1 MLLSGRQTLSSID
14 KAVIDEN
21 EQITSTDR
29 RVAEVAGRLV
39 ELQQEQARD
48 YRSLAR
54 LRVEHL
60 STGALVDS
68 IDQTE
73 RQVLA
78 LLQARESAAGL
89 LQQEIAGTNERR
101 RVLEDARA
109 RQADVLDQAT
119 ESVDAAEAATQSR
132 LDADP
137 GYQAQRERARE
148 ADRVAMHAEDKASR
162 SEQELEEKGRSY
174 REDPLFIYLW
184 RRQYG
189 TPGYRAGGLTRW
201 LDGKVARLI
210 GYADARANY
219 SRLQEIPVRLREHAG
234 EARQQADTEFESLQD
249 MERRAREAD
258 GIPPLEAAQAA
269 KQEKLD
275 AIDADIAE
283 LEQTHE
289 NLLQRQQAFAS
300 GEDENYQQAVAYLAS
315 GFQREDLR
323 ELRQEALATPLPD
336 DDVIIGRLQVRQAE
350 REEIEGIIQDLKASM
365 QQHRQRLHELE
376 SLRREFK
383 RQRYDQA
390 GSGFANG
397 ALVGMM
403 LENFLKGM
411 LNRDDLLRVL
421 RQQRRYHPR
430 HSDPTF
436 GSGGFGRGTIWNGGL
451 GRKGRGW
458 PGSIGGHR
466 GGGIGGMGGGGGFK
480 TGGGF

>member
-1 MLLSGRQTLSSID
+1 M
-14 KAVIDEN
+14 DEN

-68 IDQTE
+68 IDQIE

-78 LLQARESAAGL
+78 LLQARESAAGSL
-89 LQQEIAGTNERR
+89 EQEIARTDERR
-101 RVLEDARA
+101 RALEDARA
-109 RQADVLDQAT
+109 RQADVVNEAA
-119 ESVDAAEAATQSR
+119 EAVDAAEAATQAS
-132 LDADP
+132 LDANPD
-137 GYQAQRERARE
+137 YQTLRERATE
-148 ADRVAMHAEDKASR
+148 AERIAMHAEDKAGR

-210 GYADARANY
+210 GFADARANY

-234 EARQQADTEFESLQD
+234 EARQQADTEYESLHD
-249 MERRAREAD
+249 MDRRAREAD
-258 GIPPLEAAQAA
+258 GIPPLEAELTAAQD
-269 KQEKLD
+269 KLD
-275 AIDADIAE
+275 AIDADIDE

-300 GEDENYQQAVAYLAS
+300 GEDEKYQQAVGYLAS
-315 GFQREDLR
+315 EFQREDLR

-336 DDVIIGRLQVRQAE
+336 DDVIIGRLQDLQAE
-350 REEIEGIIQDLKASM
+350 REEIESIVRDLKESM

-397 ALVGMM
+397 ALVAMM

-411 LNRDDLLRVL
+411 LNRNDLLRVL
-421 RQQRRYHPR
+421 QQQRRYRPR

-436 GSGGFGRGTIWNGGL
+436 GSGGFGRGTIWNGGF
-451 GRKGRGW
+451 GGRGRTW
-458 PGSIGGHR
+458 P
-466 GGGIGGMGGGGGFK
+466 GGGGGLGRGGFGGSGGGGFR

>member
-1 MLLSGRQTLSSID
+1 M
-14 KAVIDEN
+14 DEN
-21 EQITSTDR
+21 EQITSMDR

-39 ELQQEQARD
+39 ELQQEQVRD

-68 IDQTE
+68 IDQIE

-78 LLQARESAAGL
+78 LLQARESATGSL
-89 LQQEIAGTNERR
+89 EQEIAGTDERR
-101 RVLEDARA
+101 RALEDARA
-109 RQADVLDQAT
+109 TQVDVLDKAA
-119 ESVDAAEAATQSR
+119 EAVDAAEAATQAS
-132 LDADP
+132 LDANPD
-137 GYQAQRERARE
+137 YRAQRERATDAERI
-148 ADRVAMHAEDKASR
+148 AMHAEDKAGR
-162 SEQELEEKGRSY
+162 SEQEREEKGRSY

-210 GYADARANY
+210 GFADARANY
-219 SRLQEIPVRLREHAG
+219 SRLQEIPIRLREHAD
-234 EARQQADTEFESLQD
+234 EARQQADTEFDSLEEMDNQ
-249 MERRAREAD
+249 AREAD
-258 GIPPLEAAQAA
+258 GIPSLEAAQAQE
-269 KQEKLD
+269 QEKLD
-275 AIDADIAE
+275 TIDAEIAE

-289 NLLQRQQAFAS
+289 DLLQRRQAFAS
-300 GEDENYQQAVAYLAS
+300 GEDKSYQQAVGYLAS
-315 GFQREDLR
+315 EFQREDLR

-336 DDVIIGRLQVRQAE
+336 DDIIIGRLIDQQAE
-350 REEIEGIIQDLKASM
+350 REEIEGIIQDLKDSM
-365 QQHRQRLHELE
+365 RQHRQRLHELE

-383 RQRYDQA
+383 RQRYDQS

-421 RQQRRYHPR
+421 QQQRRYRPR

-436 GSGGFGRGTIWNGGL
+436 GSGGFGRGTIWNGGSGGRGRSWPGGGGGL
-451 GRKGRGW
+451 GRGGFG
-458 PGSIGGHR
+458 GS
-466 GGGIGGMGGGGGFK
+466 GGGGFK

>member
-1 MLLSGRQTLSSID
+1 M
-14 KAVIDEN
+14 DEN
-21 EQITSTDR
+21 EQITSMDR

-68 IDQTE
+68 IDQIE

-78 LLQARESAAGL
+78 LLQARESAAGSL
-89 LQQEIAGTNERR
+89 EQEIAGTDERR
-101 RVLEDARA
+101 RALEDARA
-109 RQADVLDQAT
+109 TQVDVLDKAA
-119 ESVDAAEAATQSR
+119 EAVDAAEAATQAS
-132 LDADP
+132 LDANPD
-137 GYQAQRERARE
+137 YRAQRERATDAERI
-148 ADRVAMHAEDKASR
+148 AMHAEDKAGR
-162 SEQELEEKGRSY
+162 SEQEREEKGRSY

-210 GYADARANY
+210 GFADARANY
-219 SRLQEIPVRLREHAG
+219 SRLQEIPIRLREHAD
-234 EARQQADTEFESLQD
+234 EARQQADTEFDSLEEMDNQ
-249 MERRAREAD
+249 AREAD
-258 GIPPLEAAQAA
+258 GIPSLEAAQAQE
-269 KQEKLD
+269 QEKLD
-275 AIDADIAE
+275 TIDAEIAE

-289 NLLQRQQAFAS
+289 DLLQRRQAFAS
-300 GEDENYQQAVAYLAS
+300 GEDKSYQQAVGYLAS
-315 GFQREDLR
+315 EFQREDLR

-336 DDVIIGRLQVRQAE
+336 DDTIIGRLIDQQAE
-350 REEIEGIIQDLKASM
+350 REEIEGIIQDLKDSM
-365 QQHRQRLHELE
+365 RQHRQRLHELE

-383 RQRYDQA
+383 RQRYDQS

-421 RQQRRYHPR
+421 QQQRRYRPR

-436 GSGGFGRGTIWNGGL
+436 GSGGFGRGTIWNGGSGGRGRSWPGGGGGL
-451 GRKGRGW
+451 GRGGFG
-458 PGSIGGHR
+458 GS
-466 GGGIGGMGGGGGFK
+466 GGGGFK

>member
-1 MLLSGRQTLSSID
+1 M
-14 KAVIDEN
+14 DEN
-21 EQITSTDR
+21 EQITSMDR

-39 ELQQEQARD
+39 ELQQEQVRD

-68 IDQTE
+68 IDQIE

-78 LLQARESAAGL
+78 LLQARESATGSL
-89 LQQEIAGTNERR
+89 EQEIAGTDERR
-101 RVLEDARA
+101 RALEDARA
-109 RQADVLDQAT
+109 TQVDVLDKAA
-119 ESVDAAEAATQSR
+119 EAVDAAEAATQAS
-132 LDADP
+132 LDANPD
-137 GYQAQRERARE
+137 YRAQRERATDAERI
-148 ADRVAMHAEDKASR
+148 AMHAEDKAGR
-162 SEQELEEKGRSY
+162 SEQEREEKGRSY

-210 GYADARANY
+210 GFADARANY
-219 SRLQEIPVRLREHAG
+219 SRLQEIPVRLREHAD
-234 EARQQADTEFESLQD
+234 EARQQADTEFDSLEEMDNQ
-249 MERRAREAD
+249 AREAD
-258 GIPPLEAAQAA
+258 GIPSLEAAQAQE
-269 KQEKLD
+269 QEKLD
-275 AIDADIAE
+275 TIDAEIAE

-289 NLLQRQQAFAS
+289 DLLQRRQAFAS
-300 GEDENYQQAVAYLAS
+300 GEDKSYQQAVGYLAS
-315 GFQREDLR
+315 EFQREDLR

-336 DDVIIGRLQVRQAE
+336 DDTIIGRLIDQQAE
-350 REEIEGIIQDLKASM
+350 REEIEGIIQDLKDSM
-365 QQHRQRLHELE
+365 RQHRQRLHELE

-383 RQRYDQA
+383 RQRYDQS

-421 RQQRRYHPR
+421 QQQRRYRPR

-436 GSGGFGRGTIWNGGL
+436 GSGGFGRGTIWNGGSGGRGRSWPGGGGGL
-451 GRKGRGW
+451 GRGGFG
-458 PGSIGGHR
+458 GS
-466 GGGIGGMGGGGGFK
+466 GGGGFK